1 MGDDVRIQRKWW
13 PALVAAMAILATVW
27 VAGCSAAPP
36 PNDSM
41 AARSAQPAATT
52 PPPASE
58 VAAQEPRAVQ
68 VTSVEVAPLGADT
81 GVKVSASGPLNWT
94 TYNEDGAVVVEM
106 RDTLPAPSLKEMHPD
121 TGAVRAVTY
130 EVDKSGEHPVTRLRV
145 ATRGDVNTSVEE
157 GTDALVVRLSSSST
171 EPLPVQQ
178 AEATAPETPST
189 PSQQVVSE
197 ELATPEPPAMEPT
210 PTGTVDAPY
219 VSPTPE
225 GVLATQLRNVEV
237 TTDSEGTHVTLVG
250 DGAFKFSSFRLDD
263 PTRLVLD
270 LSGVVDAAPQSA
282 IDVADGRIDRIRM
295 AQFRSEPERVARVVF
310 DLSDSTLPTI
320 KATSDGLSLL
330 FPAQMSTGEAAQ
342 QMAAEEAPTATEPEA
357 QQAAEAP
364 TAVAQNAMA
373 AADEAEPVQSETA
386 SQNVSAPTQEVTP
399 EETAA
404 TAETAPE
411 ETTVQAPAMPAAP
424 AQVAEQAPP
433 TAQPV
438 PTPSMAAQQAE
449 KPAATK
455 QAETTQTAPASSD
468 VSLFESAQVQ
478 SEATEVASPTSA
490 AKAAA
495 NFEDQT
501 VVGANREYRGEP
513 ISLSLVDA
521 DIKDTLRS
529 FAQISGLNIVVY
541 PGVKGSVTVELKNVP
556 WDQALEEIL
565 RMNNLSFQIEG
576 NIMRIA
582 PRAQFQREAQEEQR
596 LKAAQALSVPL
607 RTVIKRIS
615 YADAQNIA
623 GVLKGGGGGGVM
635 SQRGTIIVD
644 NRTNT
649 LIIRELPRYMDTVLA
664 VIEHLDTPEPQVRI
678 EARIVET
685 TKNFNRTLGI
695 DWSFNAIADAA
706 HGNTTGLM
714 FPNNV
719 KSNGG
724 VNLLTGGNNA
734 FLNLTMGNVLNTFT
748 LDASLQAA
756 ESEGLI
762 NILSTPSVTVLNNG
776 SASIQSGLQ
785 IPVQTVANNTVSV
798 QFVNATLRLQ
808 VTPHVTAEGTVL
820 MNINV
825 QKRTP
830 QLAFAVVG
838 ATNAPIDTKE
848 ARTRVIVRD
857 GGTTV
862 IGGIYEVSTD
872 QGNDRVP
879 GLANIPVIGHLF
891 KNHRRTDQNKELLI
905 FITPRVIK
913 L

>member
-13 PALVAAMAILATVW
+13 PALAAATAIVA
-27 VAGCSAAPP
+27 VAWITGCSAAPP
-36 PNDSM
+36 PNDS
-41 AARSAQPAATT
+41 AAAMSAQPVTAPAA
-52 PPPASE
+52 E
-58 VAAQEPRAVQ
+58 AAAEKPRPVELTAVHL
-68 VTSVEVAPLGADT
+68 APLGADT
-81 GVKVSASGPLNWT
+81 GVKVLATGPLNWT
-94 TYNEDGAVVVEM
+94 TFNEDGSVVVEL
-106 RDTLPAPSLKEMHPD
+106 RDTVPAPDLKEVHPD
-121 TGAVRAVTY
+121 AGAVRAVTY
-130 EVDKSGEHPVTRLRV
+130 EVDQSGESPITRLRV

-157 GTDALVVRLSSSST
+157 GTDALLVRLSSGST
-171 EPLPVQQ
+171 EPLPAS
-178 AEATAPETPST
+178 AEVAESAPQPKPAAA
-189 PSQQVVSE
+189 PSQTIVAE
-197 ELATPEPPAMEPT
+197 DLAKPEPPAVEPT
-210 PTGTVDAPY
+210 PVGTADAPY
-219 VSPTPE
+219 VAPAPS
-225 GVLATQLRNVEV
+225 GVQATQLRNIEV
-237 TTDSEGTHVTLVG
+237 SKDSAGTHVLLVG
-250 DGAFKFSSFRLDD
+250 DGAFRYSTFQLDD
-263 PTRLVLD
+263 PSRFVLD
-270 LSGVVDAAPQSA
+270 LAGVVDAVPQSA
-282 IDVADGRIDRIRM
+282 IDVGDGRVDRIRM
-295 AQFRSEPERVARVVF
+295 AQFRSQPERVARVVF
-310 DLSDSTLPTI
+310 DLSDRVLPKIESTG
-320 KATSDGLSLL
+320 DGLRLL
-330 FPAQMSTGEAAQ
+330 FPTGMSTGEAAE
-342 QMAAEEAPTATEPEA
+342 QM
-357 QQAAEAP
+357 
-364 TAVAQNAMA
+364 VAQEESSSTET
-373 AADEAEPVQSETA
+373 EAEPQPAAAPQMTA
-386 SQNVSAPTQEVTP
+386 T
-399 EETAA
+399 
-404 TAETAPE
+404 
-411 ETTVQAPAMPAAP
+411 APAMTVSEEASTASAKAEQSGALTAGMESASPKMKPAMDEQPTVQEEAAAAP
-424 AQVAEQAPP
+424 IQ
-433 TAQPV
+433 
-438 PTPSMAAQQAE
+438 M
-449 KPAATK
+449 
-455 QAETTQTAPASSD
+455 APASATPPAAQTAQNSSE
-468 VSLFESAQVQ
+468 VALFESAQVQ
-478 SEATEVASPTSA
+478 SEATDVGSPTPAEQA
-490 AKAAA
+490 AS
-495 NFEDQT
+495 NFQGQT
-501 VVGANREYRGEP
+501 VAGGSRQYRGEP

-582 PRAQFQREAQEEQR
+582 PRAQFQREAQAEQR

-615 YADAQNIA
+615 YASAQNISS
-623 GVLKGGGGGGVM
+623 VLKGGGGGSVM
-635 SQRGTIIVD
+635 SQRGSVIVD
-644 NRTNT
+644 QRTNT

-685 TKNFNRTLGI
+685 TKRFNRSLGI
-695 DWSFNAIADAA
+695 DWSFDAIADAA

-714 FPNNV
+714 FPNNA
-719 KSNGG
+719 NAQGG

-734 FLNLTMGNVLNTFT
+734 FLGLSMGNVLNTFT

-785 IPVQTVANNTVSV
+785 IPIQTVANNTVSV
-798 QFVNATLRLQ
+798 QFVNATLRLR
-808 VTPHVTAEGTVL
+808 VTPHITAEGTVL
-820 MNINV
+820 MDINV

-838 ATNAPIDTKE
+838 ATNAPIDTKQ

-872 QGNDRVP
+872 QGSDRVP

-891 KNHRRTDQNKELLI
+891 KNHRRTDENKELLI